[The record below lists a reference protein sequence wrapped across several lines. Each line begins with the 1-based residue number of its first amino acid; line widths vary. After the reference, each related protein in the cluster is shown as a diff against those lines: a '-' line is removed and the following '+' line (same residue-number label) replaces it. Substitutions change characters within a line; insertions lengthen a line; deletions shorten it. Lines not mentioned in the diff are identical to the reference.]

1 MNSSSLQ
8 TVILLALLFAVLCG
22 CAYLLYRQGKQS
34 AEKAER
40 EKYIKDVDRLI
51 KKAEEIRRTGD
62 KHREALGGVD
72 WDTVDKHRLRGAKSL
87 NEITD
92 AILRGKG

>member
-51 KKAEEIRRTGD
+51 KKAEEIRRIGD

-72 WDTVDKHRLRGAKSL
+72 WDRIEEIRKTGTKSL
-87 NEITD
+87 NDISD
-92 AILRGKG
+92 KLLDKNI